1 MYGMK
6 IEGIGVMRLLVPLLL
21 TGLALFAG
29 PVLDFAP
36 DLMRHDRFVP
46 DVMWHDRQRIG
57 QIVLLLMVAFAAAT
71 IWRKAL
77 WVALSN
83 LPKTVRWALG
93 LGFALGCLSVP
104 LSAFPRFAC
113 LEWAT
118 FVLLLGLVF
127 LLAGHARHGGA
138 CFDRWAIW
146 SVVVLV
152 ASVIALKIMLEY
164 LFMATLGGRIDTIAL
179 FSDTFSNRRV
189 FGQVA
194 SMVIPL
200 LAYPLL
206 IGDGARL
213 QRWGVFALL
222 ALWWMLA
229 IASGTRGTWMALAV
243 SAVIMAVFAWRAC
256 AGWLRIQVMALGV
269 GVLLF
274 AVLFVWLPSWQ
285 GLGAVLENRF
295 SGAAL
300 DNPLSDVTTLS
311 GRGELW
317 AMAWAQIQAHPW
329 LGIGPM
335 HLAAI
340 PMKLG
345 AHPHNAVLQL
355 AAEWG
360 VPAAVALIL
369 PALLGVLRLLARL
382 RELATPNLL
391 LVCLTASLLAAC
403 AQSMVDGVI
412 VIPYTQIWLALV
424 VGWALGVYSRD
435 AIVLTP
441 AVPDSRVARLGIPV
455 LSLFALTALLNGIF
469 PEALYRVEATKAFI
483 EAGNLHL
490 APRYWLVGRIP

>member
-1 MYGMK
+1 
-6 IEGIGVMRLLVPLLL
+6 MRVLAPLLL

-29 PVLDFAP
+29 PLFDFVP
-36 DLMRHDRFVP
+36 DLIRHDRFVP
-46 DVMWHDRQRIG
+46 DLMWHDRQRIE
-57 QIVLLLMVAFAAAT
+57 QVALLLMVAVGAAT
-71 IWRKAL
+71 IWRKVLLTTLAK
-77 WVALSN
+77 
-83 LPKTVRWALG
+83 LPRTVLWALG
-93 LGFALGCLSVP
+93 LGFALGCLSVA
-104 LSAFPRFAC
+104 LSAFPRFGW

-118 FVLLLGLVF
+118 FLLLLGLAF

-138 CFDRWAIW
+138 CFDRWAMW
-146 SVVVLV
+146 PVVVLV
-152 ASVIALKIMLEY
+152 AAVIALKIMLEY
-164 LFMATLGGRIDTIAL
+164 VFMAALGGRIDTIAL

-206 IGDGARL
+206 TNGGTRL

-243 SAVIMAVFAWRAC
+243 AAVVLAAFAWRAC
-256 AGWLRIQVMALGV
+256 AGWLRIQMMALGV
-269 GVLLF
+269 GALLF

-295 SGAAL
+295 SGAVL
-300 DNPLSDVTTLS
+300 DNPLSDVTALS

-360 VPAAVALIL
+360 VPAALALIL
-369 PALLGVLRLLARL
+369 PALLGVLSLLARL
-382 RELATPNLL
+382 RKRATPNLL
-391 LVCLTASLLAAC
+391 LVCLTASLLASC

-424 VGWALGVYSRD
+424 VGWALGVYSREVT
-435 AIVLTP
+435 VLTP
-441 AVPDSRVARLGIPV
+441 AVPDTRIVRLGIPV
-455 LSLFALTALLNGIF
+455 ISLFALVALSNGIF
-469 PEALYRVEATKAFI
+469 PEALHRVEATQAFI
-483 EAGNLHL
+483 EAGNLYL
-490 APRYWLVGRIP
+490 APRYWMVGRIP